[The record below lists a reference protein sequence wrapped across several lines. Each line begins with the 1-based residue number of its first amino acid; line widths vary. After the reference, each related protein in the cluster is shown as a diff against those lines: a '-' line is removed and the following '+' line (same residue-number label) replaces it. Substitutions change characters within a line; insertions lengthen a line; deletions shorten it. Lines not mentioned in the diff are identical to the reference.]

1 VRITDTSFLH
11 RSDMTVNERLK
22 YAEIQ
27 LDKAVE
33 RESVRAMTAASMDEM
48 IDEIIDELREIAYL
62 KTCNPIIR
70 RRLMAMVLR
79 GEKDLKKIA
88 GGEEYVRR
96 RRREDD

>member
-1 VRITDTSFLH
+1 MRIKDTSFMH
-11 RSDMTVNERLK
+11 RSDMTLNERLQ

-27 LDKAVE
+27 LGKAVE
-33 RESVRAMTAASMDEM
+33 RESARAMTAASMDEM
-48 IDEIIDELREIAYL
+48 IDEIIDELREVAYL

-79 GEKDLKKIA
+79 AEKDLARIA
-88 GGEEYVRR
+88 EGAEYVRR